1 MCGIA
6 GVVGPRARGEMVAG
20 MLAALRHRGPDAEG
34 LVQAAPGV
42 WFGNRRLAILDL
54 SPAGHMP
61 MAEPDRGCWI
71 TYNGEL
77 YNFPELR
84 SELEHEGWR
93 FRSRTD
99 TEVILAS
106 WARRGAE
113 ALRRFRG
120 MFAFA
125 IYDPGPGEVVL
136 ARDPLGEKPL
146 YYAAGPGWFAFASEV
161 RALLA
166 SGLVARR
173 LDRRAVAVYLH
184 NGFCVDPLTL
194 VEGVRALLPGHVLRV
209 DPEGRVRSVERFWW
223 GPLAETPER
232 AGAREGLRARFEE
245 AVRMRLVADVPLGA
259 FLSGGLDST
268 AVVGAMA
275 RGGAPTRTCTVVL
288 PGSPLDESRWARAVA
303 EHFGADHREVAVDG
317 EVGARVWDALAA
329 LDQPSFDGV
338 NTYLVARAAKEAG
351 LTVALSGLGG
361 DELFG
366 GYPFLRHAR
375 WLGRTLASLGPA
387 RGPLSITAP
396 MAGLSG
402 PRKLLAA
409 LRVRDPKLVPLASY
423 QATQALFPEAHA
435 RRILEGPAPDVVL
448 GLPAE
453 FIACLRE
460 EDDHGRETL
469 DRLSHLALRIFLGQR
484 TLRDTDA
491 VSMAVSLEVRPPFV
505 DRLLVE
511 QAFALPARIRCRGIP
526 DKPFEREVL
535 APLLPPGHPRRP
547 KQGFVLPF
555 DAWLCPGGALH
566 AGVRERLADRR
577 LVVRAGLRPSAVEAL
592 SRRDTRV
599 PWSRLWALVALLD
612 WVGRTGV
619 EA

>member
-6 GVVGPRARGEMVAG
+6 GVVGPRARGETVAG
-20 MLAALRHRGPDAEG
+20 MLAALRHRGPDDEG
-34 LVQAAPGV
+34 VVQAAPGV

-84 SELEHEGWR
+84 AELEREGWR
-93 FRSRTD
+93 FGSRTD
-99 TEVILAS
+99 TEVALAS
-106 WARRGAE
+106 WSRWGAE

-125 IYDPGPGEVVL
+125 TYDPGRAEVVL

-166 SGLVARR
+166 SGLVTRR

-184 NGFCVDPLTL
+184 NGFCVDPLTV

-209 DPEGRVRSVERFWW
+209 DLKGRVRSVKRFWR
-223 GPLAETPER
+223 GPLAEASER
-232 AGAREGLRARFEE
+232 EAAPEGLRARFEE

-259 FLSGGLDST
+259 FLSGGLDSS
-268 AVVGAMA
+268 AVVGAMVRA
-275 RGGAPTRTCTVVL
+275 GIPARTCTVLL
-288 PGSPLDESRWARAVA
+288 PGSPLDESGWARAVA
-303 EHFGADHREVAVDG
+303 ERFGTDHREVPVGG
-317 EVGARVWDALAA
+317 EVAGRIWAALAA
-329 LDQPSFDGV
+329 LDQPSFDGI
-338 NTYLVARAAKEAG
+338 NTFLVARAAKEAG

-366 GYPFLRHAR
+366 GYRFLRHAR
-375 WLGRTLASLGPA
+375 WLGRALASLGPT
-387 RGPLSITAP
+387 RGPLSIVSP
-396 MAGLSG
+396 LAGLSG
-402 PRKLLAA
+402 PTKLLAA
-409 LRVRDPKLVPLASY
+409 LPVRDPGLVPLASY
-423 QATQALFPEAHA
+423 QATQALFPEPHG
-435 RRILEGPAPDVVL
+435 RRILGGPAPDVVF
-448 GLPAE
+448 GLPSE
-453 FIACLRE
+453 FVASLRE
-460 EDDHGRETL
+460 EDDERRAIL

-491 VSMAVSLEVRPPFV
+491 MSMAVSLEVRPPFV

-511 QAFALPARIRCRGIP
+511 EAFALPARLRCRGIP

-555 DAWLCPGGALH
+555 DAWLRPGGALR

-577 LVVRAGLRPSAVEAL
+577 LVARAGLRPSAVEAL
-592 SRRDTRV
+592 SRRDARV